1 MTMTEPFEQA
11 VQRHGATV
19 LRVCRAVLGPG
30 PDADDAWQETFLAAL
45 RQWPELAPGTNLE
58 AWLVRVAGRK
68 AIDVLRARGRGAVP
82 MEILPEHPAADGLT
96 GTGTDGLWSVVASL
110 PERQR
115 LAVAYHYLGGLPHA
129 ETAALIGGSAEAV
142 RRASSDGVRAL
153 RRILEEDERTPV
165 HTASSLTTGAR
176 GPQR

>member
-58 AWLVRVAGRK
+58 AWLVRAPK
-68 AIDVLRARGRGAVP
+68 
-82 MEILPEHPAADGLT
+82 
-96 GTGTDGLWSVVASL
+96 
-110 PERQR
+110 R
-115 LAVAYHYLGGLPHA
+115 LARDYVP
-129 ETAALIGGSAEAV
+129 
-142 RRASSDGVRAL
+142 
-153 RRILEEDERTPV
+153 
-165 HTASSLTTGAR
+165 
-176 GPQR
+176 